1 MNELQVFQYNS
12 MDVRTVQKAGEPWF
26 VLKDVCQV
34 LDISHVKDTADRLDQ
49 DEVGQTEV
57 IDRLGRKQMTTII
70 SESGLYAVILRSDK
84 PEAKPFRKWVTA
96 EVLPSIRRN
105 GGYIQGQEGLTPQEL
120 LAQALLVAQRTL
132 ERQDAAIKTLKAE
145 NHALRSGRL
154 WWPSVG
160 SWSPSEL
167 SRMLACALEQGRE
180 DFITVLYLG
189 YYLGLTPTEC
199 FAMETETA
207 RIACD
212 EGTLPVRGR
221 GKLPLNDIL
230 IQRLRRHLTLDNPGR
245 RLLIPDR
252 RWMSQSVQAFQTFL
266 ELYWPLAQD
275 KSPSAGHTK
284 MPCLMWRSSV

>member
-12 MDVRTVQKAGEPWF
+12 MEVRTVQKDGEPWF
-26 VLKDVCQV
+26 ALADVCKV
-34 LDISHVKDTADRLDQ
+34 LDLSNPTVVAKRLDE
-49 DEVGQTEV
+49 DERAMLDIGRQGQTWV
-57 IDRLGRKQMTTII
+57 I

-96 EVLPSIRRN
+96 EVLPSIRKN
-105 GGYIQGQEGLTPQEL
+105 GGYIMGQEGMAAQEL

-132 ERQDAAIKTLKAE
+132 ERQEAALKALEEE
-145 NHALRSGRL
+145 NHVLRYGRL
-154 WWPSVG
+154 CGPPVG

-167 SRMLACALEQGRE
+167 SRMLACALEQGQE
-180 DFITVLYLG
+180 GFITVLYLG

-207 RIACD
+207 RLACE
-212 EGTLPVRGR
+212 EGVLPVRGR

-252 RWMSQSVQAFQTFL
+252 RWMSQSVQAFQVFL
-266 ELYWPLAQD
+266 EAFWPRAQD
-275 KSPSAGHTK
+275 KGHSPGHTNV
-284 MPCLMWRSSV
+284 PCLRWAPPV